1 MAAKHPYTSSGS
13 GAVVQAV
20 THLKKAFP
28 ATVTADTLK
37 KLGIAP
43 NNETYIIGI
52 LRFIG
57 VLDDSGNKTSV
68 GASVFTKHNAE
79 EFQKGLSDLVETAY
93 ADLFALHGKD
103 AWDLSTDQLI
113 SFFRGADHTTD
124 LVGKRQAQTFRVLAA
139 LSGHGEPPKQNSA
152 KPVAGAKAA
161 KSGGA
166 TKSGPAKPKNPVPAT
181 VVKAHEAVVSN
192 GSDGGVVRGGVGL
205 TVRIEINLPASGDQ
219 ETYDRIFKSIREN
232 LLRG

>member
-1 MAAKHPYTSSGS
+1 MAAKHPYTSSGT
-13 GAVVQAV
+13 GAVVQAI
-20 THLKKAFP
+20 THLKKSFP

-57 VLDDSGNKTSV
+57 VIDDSGNKTSV
-68 GASVFTKHNAE
+68 AASVFTKHNAE
-79 EFQKGLSDLVETAY
+79 EFEKGLSDLVEAAY
-93 ADLFALHGKD
+93 TDLFALHGKG

-124 LVGKRQAQTFRVLAA
+124 LVGRRQAQTFRVLAA
-139 LSGHGEPPKQNSA
+139 LSGHGEAPKQNGPKA
-152 KPVAGAKAA
+152 AAGAKSA
-161 KSGGA
+161 
-166 TKSGPAKPKNPVPAT
+166 KSGPAKPKKPVPAT
-181 VVKAHEAVVSN
+181 VVKAREAVVSK
-192 GSDGGVVRGGVGL
+192 GSAGRLDRGDVGL

-219 ETYDRIFKSIREN
+219 DTYDRIFKSIREN

>member
-1 MAAKHPYTSSGS
+1 MAVKHPYTSSGS
-13 GAVVQAV
+13 GAVVQAI
-20 THLKKAFP
+20 THLKKSFP

-68 GASVFTKHNAE
+68 AASVFTKHNAE
-79 EFQKGLSDLVETAY
+79 EFQKGLSGLVETAY

-113 SFFRGADHTTD
+113 SFFRGADHSTD

-139 LSGHGEPPKQNSA
+139 LSGHGEAPKQNST

-161 KSGGA
+161 KSGH
-166 TKSGPAKPKNPVPAT
+166 AKPKKSVPAT
-181 VVKAHEAVVSN
+181 VVKAREAVVSN
-192 GSDGGVVRGGVGL
+192 GSDGGVDRGGVGL

-219 ETYDRIFKSIREN
+219 ETYDRIFQSIREN

>member
-1 MAAKHPYTSSGS
+1 MAVKHPYTSSGS
-13 GAVVQAV
+13 GAVVQAI
-20 THLKKAFP
+20 THLKKSFP

-68 GASVFTKHNAE
+68 AASVFTKHNAE

-113 SFFRGADHTTD
+113 SFFRGADHSTD

-139 LSGHGEPPKQNSA
+139 LSGHGEPPKQNST

-161 KSGGA
+161 KSA
-166 TKSGPAKPKNPVPAT
+166 PAKPKKSVPAT

-192 GSDGGVVRGGVGL
+192 GSDGGVNRGCVGL
-205 TVRIEINLPASGDQ
+205 TVRIEIDLPASGDQ
-219 ETYDRIFKSIREN
+219 ETYDRIFQSIREN

>member
-1 MAAKHPYTSSGS
+1 MASKHPYTSSGS
-13 GAVVQAV
+13 GAVVQTI
-20 THLKKAFP
+20 THLKKSFP
-28 ATVTADTLK
+28 VTVTADTLK

-57 VLDDSGNKTSV
+57 VLDDGGNKTSK
-68 GASVFTKHNAE
+68 ATSVFTKHNAE
-79 EFQKGLSDLVETAY
+79 DFQKGLSDLVESAY
-93 ADLFALHGKD
+93 KDLFALHGKD

-113 SFFRGADHTTD
+113 SFFRGADHTSD
-124 LVGKRQAQTFRVLAA
+124 LVGKRQAQTFRALAA
-139 LSGHGEPPKQNSA
+139 LSGHGEPPKPIVT
-152 KPVAGAKAA
+152 KPAGGRK
-161 KSGGA
+161 A
-166 TKSGPAKPKNPVPAT
+166 TKGDPAKLKKSAPTPVVKTDMPAT
-181 VVKAHEAVVSN
+181 SN
-192 GSDGGVVRGGVGL
+192 GNGSGSGVDRGDVGL

>member
-13 GAVVQAV
+13 GAVVQAI
-20 THLKKAFP
+20 THLRKSFP
-28 ATVTADTLK
+28 ATVTAETLK

-68 GASVFTKHNAE
+68 AAGVFTKHNAE
-79 EFQKGLSDLVETAY
+79 EFQEGLSGLIETAY
-93 ADLFALHGKD
+93 EDLFSLHGKD

-124 LVGKRQAQTFRVLAA
+124 LVGKRQAQTFRVLAS
-139 LSGHGEPPKQNSA
+139 LSGHGEPPKQNGT
-152 KPVAGAKAA
+152 KPAAGAKAA
-161 KSGGA
+161 KA
-166 TKSGPAKPKNPVPAT
+166 TKSGAAKPKKSVSAT
-181 VVKAHEAVVSN
+181 AVKGHEAVVAN
-192 GSDGGVVRGGVGL
+192 GSDDGVARGGVGL

-219 ETYDRIFKSIREN
+219 DTYDRIFTSIREN